1 MVFCLSS
8 HTLADP
14 PDCYHDTVNA
24 TNSTTLRTTLHEVI
38 DHHTRIRYPVGP
50 PTDTWDVLEL
60 ADEDPNNADN
70 ILDVYKNACYEKFGG
85 GNNLYNREHTWPN
98 SYGFPDDGSNNYPYT
113 FGTQS
118 SSLERFTAP
127 RQERIEA
134 LKFVVHFVGD
144 VHQPLHL
151 GNARDRGGN
160 DVKVTFFENN
170 TNLHSLWDSGMIRRT
185 QKGWT
190 EYATE
195 LAAKIT
201 PQERVLYDT
210 LDPVVWAT
218 ESHKLAHSN
227 AYDVP
232 KDGRLGQDYFDKNIL
247 VIERR
252 LSMAGVRLAALL
264 NAIFDETKALPS
276 GLSEPLEAE

>member
-1 MVFCLSS
+1 MNRRTSS
-8 HTLADP
+8 VALIAILIPSVCFAWGRDGHRITGFIAAKYLTPRARAAIRDLLGDESLAD
-14 PDCYHDTVNA
+14 V
-24 TNSTTLRTTLHEVI
+24 S
-38 DHHTRIRYPVGP
+38 
-50 PTDTWDVLEL
+50 
-60 ADEDPNNADN
+60 
-70 ILDVYKNACYEKFGG
+70 
-85 GNNLYNREHTWPN
+85 TWP
-98 SYGFPDDGSNNYPYT
+98 DEIRR
-113 FGTQS
+113 Q
-118 SSLERFTAP
+118 RKHTAP
-127 RQERIEA
+127 WHYANPAPDSDGFNLDRDCPDEGCVVSAIIKYSHVLRDKTASREDRIEA

-160 DVKVTFFENN
+160 DIKVTFFENN

-185 QKGWT
+185 KKGWT

-201 PQERVLYDT
+201 PQERVLYGT

-218 ESHKLAHSN
+218 ESQTLAHSN

-232 KDGRLGQDYFDKNIL
+232 KDGQLGQDYLDKNMP
-247 VIERR
+247 VVERR

-264 NAIFDETKALPS
+264 NVVFDETKELPS
-276 GLSEPLEAE
+276 GLSEPLEGE